1 MAEKPGDGTP
11 GTPTEER
18 SLKCHQSTPTF
29 QTPHR
34 PSKRAPLREIPA
46 QVREEEAP
54 VRRLSFATAGPPAQ
68 GTWSE
73 VELKAL
79 VEFVFHS
86 TGERWPIHKQEAF
99 GRQLVNLCGI
109 GPSHPMS

>member
-11 GTPTEER
+11 TEER
-18 SLKCHQSTPTF
+18 SLKRHRSTPTF

-34 PSKRAPLREIPA
+34 PRKRAPLREIPA
-46 QVREEEAP
+46 QVREEGAP

-68 GTWSE
+68 GTCTE

-79 VEFVFHS
+79 VEFVLFHS
-86 TGERWPIHKQEAF
+86 TGEHWSTHKQEAF
-99 GRQLVNLCGI
+99 
-109 GPSHPMS
+109 